1 MHVRRYTHG
10 LIENALIG
18 FRVSRRSVTGLQ
30 EHAHI
35 GTEQGSGSH
44 IHIYIG
50 TYRISAHLQGRVP
63 LLVLVAFN
71 NTVLIVISCH
81 QRITKNVRTTVDTN
95 VRLRVVCMVFG
106 DNIPPIHIGIE
117 FRVGL
122 ILVVQQGGFAG
133 KGGSTL
139 LGIHFVN
146 QFQIL
151 HTADVV
157 GYLDGLRKGVFEAD
171 VHLRLSNLAALG
183 LNHHYTIGTAHTID
197 GTGGSILQHGEG
209 GDFFRVDVVERT
221 LDAVHQY
228 QRIGIASKA
237 TDTTNPEVGVIEP
250 RVTATLNR
258 NHTGNHTRQVVTERT
273 AGSRGK
279 LGRLDIGDG
288 TDHRSF
294 LLRSKA
300 HYHHFIKGCHVFFQ
314 SYIKHSFGAYR
325 YHFVLEADIRELQ

>member
-1 MHVRRYTHG
+1 
-10 LIENALIG
+10 
-18 FRVSRRSVTGLQ
+18 
-30 EHAHI
+30 
-35 GTEQGSGSH
+35 
-44 IHIYIG
+44 
-50 TYRISAHLQGRVP
+50 
-63 LLVLVAFN
+63 
-71 NTVLIVISCH
+71 
-81 QRITKNVRTTVDTN
+81 
-95 VRLRVVCMVFG
+95 MVFG
-106 DNIPPIHIGIE
+106 DDVPPIHIGIE

-171 VHLRLSNLAALG
+171 VHLRLSNLATLG
-183 LNHHYTIGTAHTID
+183 LNHHYTIGTAHTVD
-197 GTGGSILQHGEG
+197 GTGGSILQHGKG

-279 LGRLDIGDG
+279 LGRLYIGNG
-288 TDHRSF
+288 ADHRSF
-294 LLRSKA
+294 LLRSEA
-300 HYHHFIKGCHVFFQ
+300 HYHHFVKGCHVFFQ

>member
-1 MHVRRYTHG
+1 
-10 LIENALIG
+10 
-18 FRVSRRSVTGLQ
+18 
-30 EHAHI
+30 
-35 GTEQGSGSH
+35 
-44 IHIYIG
+44 
-50 TYRISAHLQGRVP
+50 
-63 LLVLVAFN
+63 
-71 NTVLIVISCH
+71 
-81 QRITKNVRTTVDTN
+81 
-95 VRLRVVCMVFG
+95 MVFG

-122 ILVVQQGGFAG
+122 VLVVQQGGFAY
-133 KGGSTL
+133 KRVSTL

-151 HTADVV
+151 HTADIV

-171 VHLRLSNLAALG
+171 VHLRLSNLATLG
-183 LNHHYTIGTAHTID
+183 LNHHYTIGTAHTVD
-197 GTGGSILQHGEG
+197 GTGGSILQHGKG

-258 NHTGNHTRQVVTERT
+258 NHTGNHTRQVVTKRT

-279 LGRLDIGDG
+279 FGRLYIGNG
-288 TDHRSF
+288 ADHRSF
-294 LLRSKA
+294 LLRSEA
-300 HYHHFIKGCHVFFQ
+300 HYHHFVKGCHIFFQ

-325 YHFVLEADIRELQ
+325 YHFILKANIREF